1 MPPLPLLLLTLLA
14 PTALSVS
21 LPRQAAP
28 SAPLCTRSDLLLAAS
43 AYLNSQ
49 TTGSL
54 SPLTAHLASNFTYE
68 QNNLVTSPSSP
79 SSVLATPLT
88 ISHHRTI
95 VDLLRCATYTEL
107 ISLTG
112 AGWVIGTQIHHSLS
126 LSGEGKVVLIDSVA
140 STSGSWLF
148 NATKTL
154 EFVKQEGA
162 WGVIP
167 AGERSPREVIQA
179 AGDAY
184 MDLWSDGTAEARVP
198 WGTPCARLEGGAYT
212 GKGRA
217 DDSCRVGVPSNHN
230 QAPNSRRRYVVDVEM
245 GAVSILCVWEH
256 MMNAADSHEFRLEK
270 GKLRYIHT
278 MTECGGRT
286 CKL

>member
-1 MPPLPLLLLTLLA
+1 LTLLA
-14 PTALSVS
+14 PTAHSLS
-21 LPRQAAP
+21 LPRQTAP
-28 SAPLCTRSDLLLAAS
+28 SAPPCTRPALLLAAD
-43 AYLNSQ
+43 AYIASQ
-49 TTGSL
+49 TAGTL
-54 SPLTAHLASNFTYE
+54 APLTPFLAAANWTYE
-68 QNNLVTSPSSP
+68 QNNLVLPPTAQ
-79 SSVLATPLT
+79 SSVLTKPLT
-88 ISHHRTI
+88 ISHRRTI
-95 VDLLRCATYTEL
+95 VDLVRCATYTEL

-112 AGWVIGTQIHHSLS
+112 AGWVIGTQIHHSPD
-126 LSGEGKVVLIDSVA
+126 GKVALIDSVA
-140 STSGSWLF
+140 STTGSWLF

-154 EFVKQEGA
+154 EFVKQEGAGA

-184 MDLWSDGTAEARVP
+184 MDLWSDGGAEARVP
-198 WGTPCARLEGGAYT
+198 WGTPCTRLEGGAYT

-230 QAPNSRRRYVVDVEM
+230 QAPNSRRRYVVDEEV

-278 MTECGGRT
+278 MTECGGKT